1 MHTHTK
7 DINEQINKSADNI
20 ESGVAAAAAGL
31 SNGVDALG
39 ERRDELLDKLR
50 AIGNSLLDSTK
61 ALTNE
66 ATKQAHLR
74 PLAVFG
80 VAFVAGVI
88 VARALRRPSSTHERD
103 G

>member
-1 MHTHTK
+1 MHTK
-7 DINEQINKSADNI
+7 DVDAQINKSAEKI

-39 ERRDELLDKLR
+39 ERHDEILGKLR
-50 AIGNSLLDSTK
+50 DIGNSLLDSTK
-61 ALTNE
+61 TLTDE
-66 ATKQAHLR
+66 AAKQAHLR

-88 VARALRRPSSTHERD
+88 VARALRR
-103 G
+103 